1 MNFSD
6 VYQDILNNKENHNR
20 GYYNCIPFLGLER
33 LEKIVPGIEMA
44 SSSLLGSGS
53 GTGKSK
59 LVRFLYIHTPLMYLE
74 QNPLEDIKYN
84 CILFSLEESKKKIIL
99 SEISRYLY
107 TKYNKV
113 ISIKEL
119 QSIGRYNTLSVEDL
133 KLVKEAEE
141 HINKFL
147 EYVDI
152 QDEIR
157 NPTGIF
163 KYCRDF
169 ALQIGTYYNKNNVPL
184 SPEEVNNI
192 KNGIGEDY
200 KKIAYY
206 KTHHPRHFVIIIIDH
221 ISLIFPEKNESLR
234 DAMGNLSSKYLLRL
248 RDKFGFTPV
257 VVQQFS
263 LAKENVEFNYSGK
276 TIEEKL
282 EPSIDSFSENKT
294 LVRDFNYVYGLYN
307 PSRYGIQQHG
317 SYNISFMRDNYRSL
331 KILKSRDGISDVQVP
346 LFFNGASDVFKE
358 CPRIEDEVNLGKM
371 YSYIE
376 KLRNGK

>member
-1 MNFSD
+1 MNFTD

-20 GYYNCIPFLGLER
+20 GYYNCVPFLGLER

-53 GTGKSK
+53 GTGIN
-59 LVRFLYIHTPLMYLE
+59 FYIHTPLMYLE

-206 KTHHPRHFVIIIIDH
+206 KTYHPRHFVIIIIDH
-221 ISLIFPEKNESLR
+221 ISLKNW
-234 DAMGNLSSKYLLRL
+234 RL
-248 RDKFGFTPV
+248 
-257 VVQQFS
+257 
-263 LAKENVEFNYSGK
+263 
-276 TIEEKL
+276 
-282 EPSIDSFSENKT
+282 
-294 LVRDFNYVYGLYN
+294 
-307 PSRYGIQQHG
+307 
-317 SYNISFMRDNYRSL
+317 
-331 KILKSRDGISDVQVP
+331 
-346 LFFNGASDVFKE
+346 
-358 CPRIEDEVNLGKM
+358 
-371 YSYIE
+371 
-376 KLRNGK
+376 